1 MASEA
6 GVSRPGVCVVGEGG
20 RRTVLLVRL
29 RPYVL
34 VLFPEHLEYFGEQIR
49 LLVVVV
55 VLHELVPCE
64 AVADEIC
71 VVGRLDVRRLQ
82 VDRVITTERRVM
94 EERHVRCALR
104 EGVILPCSKL

>member
-1 MASEA
+1 MWW
-6 GVSRPGVCVVGEGG
+6 GRGGPGG

-82 VDRVITTERRVM
+82 VDRVIAAERRVM
-94 EERHVRCALR
+94 EERHVRCALC
-104 EGVILPCSKL
+104 EGVILSCSKL

>member
-1 MASEA
+1 M
-6 GVSRPGVCVVGEGG
+6 
-20 RRTVLLVRL
+20 LLVRL

-34 VLFPEHLEYFGEQIR
+34 VLFPEHFEYFGEQIR

-82 VDRVITTERRVM
+82 VDRVIAAERRVM
-94 EERHVRCALR
+94 EERHVRCALG